1 MTGKSKETQRVAI
14 RFGGRRMTV
23 PKSAIDLYARE
34 LAGHPAFDAPAL
46 DCHMGMLYSGNIVP
60 VTEFVRWYEFHGD
73 WPALN
78 IETIGQTP

>member
-14 RFGGRRMTV
+14 RFGGCHMTV

-46 DCHMGMLYSGNIVP
+46 DYHMACC
-60 VTEFVRWYEFHGD
+60 TR
-73 WPALN
+73 A
-78 IETIGQTP
+78 T